1 MTTDF
6 AEFLFKLKLNKHWS
20 SGKAVNSNY
29 KTFLL
34 DLMCFLSHF
43 YCIFCIFL
51 LLFTALQDLQSNIR
65 QLMHERDEVQIKA
78 NDKDRQL
85 AELRKEVNN
94 VIDKK
99 KRLEHETE
107 RLKQHLVSF
116 ETNKILVS

>member
-1 MTTDF
+1 MFTDSVF
-6 AEFLFKLKLNKHWS
+6 SE
-20 SGKAVNSNY
+20 G
-29 KTFLL
+29 
-34 DLMCFLSHF
+34 F
-43 YCIFCIFL
+43 YVVFEPFFVFL

-99 KRLEHETE
+99 KRLEQETE
-107 RLKQHLVSF
+107 RLKQHLVKHFNLKESNLF
-116 ETNKILVS
+116 IINYF

>member
-1 MTTDF
+1 M
-6 AEFLFKLKLNKHWS
+6 
-20 SGKAVNSNY
+20 Y
-29 KTFLL
+29 
-34 DLMCFLSHF
+34 
-43 YCIFCIFL
+43 L

-107 RLKQHLVSF
+107 RLKQHLVRL
-116 ETNKILVS
+116 EIIKILYVFVYFFLFKRNN

>member
-1 MTTDF
+1 M
-6 AEFLFKLKLNKHWS
+6 
-20 SGKAVNSNY
+20 
-29 KTFLL
+29 
-34 DLMCFLSHF
+34 
-43 YCIFCIFL
+43 FL

-107 RLKQHLVSF
+107 RLKQHLVRF
-116 ETNKILVS
+116 ETIKILCLYIFSFF

>member
-1 MTTDF
+1 
-6 AEFLFKLKLNKHWS
+6 
-20 SGKAVNSNY
+20 
-29 KTFLL
+29 
-34 DLMCFLSHF
+34 MCQFF
-43 YCIFCIFL
+43 WIFVFL

-107 RLKQHLVSF
+107 RLKQHLVRF
-116 ETNKILVS
+116 ESTVKLSNKELYGQRKIVR

>member
-1 MTTDF
+1 M
-6 AEFLFKLKLNKHWS
+6 KKK
-20 SGKAVNSNY
+20 Y
-29 KTFLL
+29 L
-34 DLMCFLSHF
+34 DRLGSWPFFSAWKFHF
-43 YCIFCIFL
+43 
-51 LLFTALQDLQSNIR
+51 FTALQDLQSNIR

-107 RLKQHLVSF
+107 RLKQHLVRF
-116 ETNKILVS
+116 ETNKNYICI

>member
-1 MTTDF
+1 
-6 AEFLFKLKLNKHWS
+6 
-20 SGKAVNSNY
+20 
-29 KTFLL
+29 
-34 DLMCFLSHF
+34 MCQFF
-43 YCIFCIFL
+43 WIFVFL

-99 KRLEHETE
+99 KRLEQETE
-107 RLKQHLVSF
+107 RLKQHLVRF
-116 ETNKILVS
+116 ETNYICIYIFSFLKEIHN

>member
-1 MTTDF
+1 
-6 AEFLFKLKLNKHWS
+6 
-20 SGKAVNSNY
+20 
-29 KTFLL
+29 
-34 DLMCFLSHF
+34 MCFLSQF
-43 YCIFCIFL
+43 FCIFVFL
-51 LLFTALQDLQSNIR
+51 PFFTALQDLQSNIR

-107 RLKQHLVSF
+107 RLKQHLVRF
-116 ETNKILVS
+116 ETNETLYWYWYFVTKIFLTYCEKKLF

>member
-1 MTTDF
+1 M
-6 AEFLFKLKLNKHWS
+6 
-20 SGKAVNSNY
+20 
-29 KTFLL
+29 
-34 DLMCFLSHF
+34 
-43 YCIFCIFL
+43 FL

-107 RLKQHLVSF
+107 RLKQHLVRL
-116 ETNKILVS
+116 ETIKIPLRIDNFLK

>member
-1 MTTDF
+1 M
-6 AEFLFKLKLNKHWS
+6 
-20 SGKAVNSNY
+20 
-29 KTFLL
+29 
-34 DLMCFLSHF
+34 
-43 YCIFCIFL
+43 FL

-107 RLKQHLVSF
+107 RLKQHLVRL
-116 ETNKILVS
+116 EIIKILYVFVYFFLFKRNN

>member
-1 MTTDF
+1 
-6 AEFLFKLKLNKHWS
+6 
-20 SGKAVNSNY
+20 
-29 KTFLL
+29 
-34 DLMCFLSHF
+34 
-43 YCIFCIFL
+43 
-51 LLFTALQDLQSNIR
+51 
-65 QLMHERDEVQIKA
+65 MHERDEVQIKA

-107 RLKQHLVSF
+107 RLKQHLVRF

>member
-1 MTTDF
+1 M
-6 AEFLFKLKLNKHWS
+6 
-20 SGKAVNSNY
+20 
-29 KTFLL
+29 
-34 DLMCFLSHF
+34 
-43 YCIFCIFL
+43 FL

-107 RLKQHLVSF
+107 RLKQHLVRF
-116 ETNKILVS
+116 ETIKISYLYIFFSF

>member
-1 MTTDF
+1 
-6 AEFLFKLKLNKHWS
+6 
-20 SGKAVNSNY
+20 
-29 KTFLL
+29 
-34 DLMCFLSHF
+34 MCFLSQ
-43 YCIFCIFL
+43 IFCIFIFL
-51 LLFTALQDLQSNIR
+51 LIFTALQDLQSNIR

-107 RLKQHLVSF
+107 RLKQHLVRF
-116 ETNKILVS
+116 ETIKMQLNKYETAPYFFLLNQNLT

>member
-1 MTTDF
+1 MFTDPIF
-6 AEFLFKLKLNKHWS
+6 SE
-20 SGKAVNSNY
+20 G
-29 KTFLL
+29 
-34 DLMCFLSHF
+34 F
-43 YCIFCIFL
+43 YVVFEPFFVFL

-107 RLKQHLVSF
+107 RLKQHLVRF
-116 ETNKILVS
+116 ETTYKDTVFVYFFPF